1 MSVSGQ
7 LLIMST
13 LQKPTRFCD
22 GFDCYPQLL
31 QYLKFMRGW
40 VLLFAIAGQLFAVP
54 ALAQSFVSPTRIAQ
68 MPSGDVV
75 VADSKRQ
82 VLVLVSSNPKKADI
96 LISVPGRPV
105 SVAFGWG
112 KFFVGNEVT
121 QSVDVLSRNGRL
133 QYILGGE
140 SFHIARPSDIAID
153 KKLGLIFVSDS
164 ATAKVWVFDKGG
176 ELLRSLPAAG
186 QIPLYRPTGIAVDP
200 TRGEVLV
207 SDFGDPQDPTAT
219 VNVYDYD
226 GFYKAS
232 VNGSAG
238 CGWFACVGDF
248 NFSRPQGL
256 AVDSMGLIYLVDS
269 VLGQV
274 LVFDRETQKGVNTI
288 GQIGKGPGQLMLP
301 LDLIMHSKTGDLH
314 VTNNRNRR
322 LEVFDNQGLA
332 P

>member
-1 MSVSGQ
+1 MDAGR
-7 LLIMST
+7 LCIMST
-13 LQKPTRFCD
+13 SQEPIISFSVFHRGRRLPGRCKTMPARILVLA
-22 GFDCYPQLL
+22 LL
-31 QYLKFMRGW
+31 C
-40 VLLFAIAGQLFAVP
+40 
-54 ALAQSFVSPTRIAQ
+54 SFVALPVTAQTFLSPTRITQ
-68 MPSGDVV
+68 MPSGSVV
-75 VADSKRQ
+75 VVDSKRQ
-82 VLVLVSSNPKKADI
+82 ALVVISPNPRKEDT

-112 KFFVGNEVT
+112 RFFVGNEVT

-207 SDFGDPQDPTAT
+207 SDFGDPQNPTGT
-219 VNVYDYD
+219 VNIYDFD
-226 GFYKAS
+226 GFFKAS
-232 VNGSAG
+232 INGSAG

-256 AVDSMGLIYLVDS
+256 TVDSKGLIYLVDS
-269 VLGQV
+269 LLGQV

-301 LDLIMHSKTGDLH
+301 LDLIMDSKTGDLH

-322 LEVFDNQGLA
+322 LEVFENQGLA